1 MKELTQDDVDNLIN
15 SIKKTDN
22 PILKANYI
30 SYFISD
36 AFRENQITLY
46 EAYVLNL
53 EIIKL
58 DRISYT
64 QPAWNRDVR
73 ISTCLSILNQYLL
86 AKIFDNNAG
95 AEMLK
100 KIALEAF
107 LLNKEKRSHYIMDHY
122 KSYFET
128 NNLEKLLQ
136 QLLDIRNNYNNL
148 SDDFGPYHNEVFPY
162 HFYSPEKI
170 LLEKSNSLDQIIS
183 NEVENILI
191 YLNT

>member
-1 MKELTQDDVDNLIN
+1 MKYLTQDDVDGLIN
-15 SIKKTDN
+15 NIKSTAD
-22 PILKANYI
+22 PLLIANKI

-58 DRISYT
+58 NRISYT
-64 QPAWNRDVR
+64 QPAWNRNVR
-73 ISTCLSILNQYLL
+73 ISTCLTILNQYLL
-86 AKIFDNNAG
+86 AKIFDNSEG
-95 AEMLK
+95 AKMLE
-100 KIALEAF
+100 KIALDAF
-107 LLNKEKRSHYIMDHY
+107 EVNKEKRPHYIMDQY

-128 NNLEKLLQ
+128 NNIEKLLQ
-136 QLLDIRNNYNNL
+136 ELLDIRNNYGNL
-148 SDDFGPYHNEVFPY
+148 SDDVGPYHIEIFPY

-170 LLEKSNSLDQIIS
+170 LLEKSNSLNQIIS
-183 NEVENILI
+183 KEVENILI